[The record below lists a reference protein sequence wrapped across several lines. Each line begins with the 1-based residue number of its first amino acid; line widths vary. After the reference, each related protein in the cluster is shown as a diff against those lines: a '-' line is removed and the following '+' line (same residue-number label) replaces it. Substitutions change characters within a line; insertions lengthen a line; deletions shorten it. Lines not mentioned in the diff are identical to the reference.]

1 MWTHA
6 LPQCTYVG
14 RGTAHKSPFSSHHV
28 PGSQES
34 NSGYQTW
41 CQVPAEPLQKPSSY
55 DYYYYSFSNIH
66 AKFSISSHY
75 STILN
80 HKGKSPKRA
89 IKLSSSLTLCRSALF
104 LLKETI
110 CSAVFSSRSHC
121 WLLHLQWSPHC
132 PQDSLLP
139 FPSWRQSGSSSTSL
153 IAGHICISSCGR
165 RHLLSWPSLSE
176 LKIFNF
182 SKSS

>member
-89 IKLSSSLTLCRSALF
+89 IKLSSSLTLCLSALF

-110 CSAVFSSRSHC
+110 CSAVFSSSSHC
-121 WLLHLQWSPHC
+121 WLLYPPMIPPLSSGFTPPLPIMATVRLFIHLTHRWPHLHLQLRQKTSTFMT
-132 PQDSLLP
+132 QP
-139 FPSWRQSGSSSTSL
+139 FR
-153 IAGHICISSCGR
+153 A
-165 RHLLSWPSLSE
+165 
-176 LKIFNF
+176 
-182 SKSS
+182 